1 MKAKYWIFI
10 LVVTLLS
17 STFAWWS
24 GLFSEEEPLYIAVSG
39 PMTGNNGKAM
49 LQGIQLYLDQ
59 INQQGGR
66 PIKLL
71 SFDDQN
77 RPELAKEVAIKIA
90 KQSQALA
97 VLGHYTSST
106 SLAAA
111 PIYQEY
117 GIPAISGS
125 ATADELT
132 KDNDWYFRTIFNNS
146 DQGALLANYVRKIL
160 NYHEADILFDE
171 DVYGKTLAEA
181 FIQTAEF
188 IGLKI
193 RHRWHFDQANFK
205 NRLEDM
211 TSTLLQ
217 DSPSRKNII
226 FFAAH
231 STEAVEA
238 IVSLRR
244 QGIGANTKFIGA
256 DAFSSSNFLKKFGN
270 YPEERTQP
278 GYYSDGTYTTTP
290 FVFEIADEK
299 AKNFRKVFLKKYQE
313 EPMITSVLYYDAAM
327 LIIDAIKKL
336 EPMATL
342 EEKRQQVKDNLSQL
356 SRREDAVKGISSNL
370 FFDKNGDILKSIP
383 IGFYEKGLPIVG
395 GYQFELLSSVQ
406 NPDELLQNVLNNQI
420 IEYNGKFLN
429 RARVVYT
436 GIDFNEIN
444 EIHFSKSI
452 YSADFFIW
460 FRFKG
465 DFDDDNIEFLNALNP
480 DMNLGKPVAEQYLP
494 GLTTRTYRIKA
505 LFKVDLDFH
514 DYPLDKQVLP
524 IYFRHKELTKDNLIY
539 VVDAQGMKLSQFEP
553 QSLEVKTREFFKL
566 GGWGVNNISFF
577 QNYYTNDSTLGMPN
591 LFDEQQRIEYSQF
604 NATISIE
611 RYVSS
616 FILKTL
622 LPVIFLIVLGYFSFF
637 ITAFAQKL
645 AIGTN
650 LILATSLF
658 HLKLSSDLSNIG
670 YIILIE
676 YFFYLVY
683 LLAIFIMIVA
693 LVYHLNEDKE
703 DEKTQKILKR
713 INLFGRIFYPVILFA
728 GTGAIVSSP

>member
-1 MKAKYWIFI
+1 MKTKYWIYLLI
-10 LVVTLLS
+10 VTLLS

-49 LQGIQLYLDQ
+49 VQGIQLYLDQ

-71 SFDDQN
+71 IFDDQN
-77 RPELAKEVAIKIA
+77 RPELAKEVALKIA

-125 ATADELT
+125 ATADSLT
-132 KDNDWYFRTIFNNS
+132 KGNDWYFRTIFNNS

-181 FIQTAEF
+181 FIQTAEL

-205 NRLEDM
+205 NTLEDM
-211 TSTLLQ
+211 TGTLLQ

-226 FFAAH
+226 FFATH

-256 DAFSSSNFLKKFGN
+256 DAFSSSNFAKKLRD

-278 GYYSDGTYTTTP
+278 GYYSNGTYSTAP
-290 FVFEIADEK
+290 FLFDLADK
-299 AKNFRKVFLKKYQE
+299 QAKNFRRVFLQKYQE
-313 EPMITSVLYYDAAM
+313 EPMITSALYYDAAM
-327 LIIDAIKKL
+327 LIIDVIKKL

-342 EEKRQQVKDNLSQL
+342 EEKRQQVKDNLWQL
-356 SRREDAVKGISSNL
+356 SRLEDAVKGISGDL
-370 FFDKNGDILKSIP
+370 FFDKNGDMIKSIP
-383 IGFYEKGLPIVG
+383 IGFYKKGRPIAAE
-395 GYQFELLSSVQ
+395 YQFQLLSSVQ
-406 NPDELLQNVLNNQI
+406 SPDELLQKVLNNQI
-420 IEYNGKFLN
+420 IEYHGKFMN
-429 RARVVYT
+429 RAKVVYA
-436 GIDFNEIN
+436 GIDFNEIS
-444 EIHFSKSI
+444 EINFSRSI
-452 YSADFFIW
+452 YSADFLIW

-465 DFDDDNIEFLNALNP
+465 DFDDDNIEFLNAFNS
-480 DMNLGKPVAEQYLP
+480 DINLGKPVVQQYFP
-494 GLTTRTYRIKA
+494 ADKLTTRTYRIKT
-505 LFKVDLDFH
+505 LFKVDFDFH

-524 IYFRHKELTKDNLIY
+524 IYFRHKVLTRDSLIY
-539 VVDAQGMKLSQFEP
+539 VQGMKLNQFDP
-553 QSLEVKTREFFKL
+553 QNIEVETRKFFKL

-577 QNYYTNDSTLGMPN
+577 QNSYTNDSTLGMPN

-604 NATISIE
+604 NAAISIE

-622 LPVIFLIVLGYFSFF
+622 LPVICLIALGYLSFF
-637 ITAFAQKL
+637 INAFAPKL

-693 LVYHLNEDKE
+693 LVYHLGEDKE
-703 DEKTQKILKR
+703 DEETKKFLKR
-713 INLFGRIFYPVILFA
+713 VNLFGKIFYPVILFA
-728 GTGAIVSSP
+728 GTGAIVFSP